1 MTARS
6 DSVEFSLI
14 LTKPGCVLICSLEN
28 NELFEIVNTID
39 YNAED
44 LRKAMR
50 YVAQAIKTR
59 KEGDKYICL
68 FERLEAELQKVQGK
82 SDVMQRIYALA
93 A

>member
-44 LRKAMR
+44 LRKAMQ

-59 KEGDKYICL
+59 KDGERYLCL
-68 FERLEAELQKVQGK
+68 FERLEMELQKLERN
-82 SDVMQRIYALA
+82 SDVMQRVYAFSA
-93 A
+93 